1 MFVKTLKSNYKV
13 FKTSGRQ
20 VGNGLL
26 LKLNDELIKRKTE
39 HEITSVII
47 DENRYVIVRL
57 LVFCNM
63 AL

>member
-47 DENRYVIVRL
+47 DENFQWCFIHFRSPKS
-57 LVFCNM
+57 
-63 AL
+63 